1 MKHRRVEQGILT
13 KSQQKS
19 QELKMSKLL
28 KTAIVCSTLVCS
40 ASWATTAIG
49 TFQVTATVLS
59 SCNVTGTTLNFGSN
73 IDPISA
79 AVPLDSSSTLS
90 VTCSNTTPYTVA
102 LNAGTNAGGST
113 NFSSRSIKNGT
124 HTLGYQLY
132 TDSGRSSVWGDGT
145 SSTATSGGTGSGS
158 SQSISI
164 YGRLP
169 TLSGAVPGAYTDT
182 VTVTITY

>member
-1 MKHRRVEQGILT
+1 
-13 KSQQKS
+13 
-19 QELKMSKLL
+19 MSKLI
-28 KTAIVCSTLVCS
+28 KAAIVCSTLVCS
-40 ASWATTAIG
+40 ASWSATAVG
-49 TFQVTATVLS
+49 SFQVTATILS

-79 AVPLDSSSTLS
+79 SVPLDSSSTLS
-90 VTCSNTTPYTVA
+90 VTCSNTTPYSVA

-145 SSTATSGGTGSGS
+145 SSTNTAPGTGSGS
-158 SQSISI
+158 AQSINI

-169 TLSGAVPGAYTDT
+169 SLSGAVPGAYTDT